1 MKQKARDFFVIVLF
15 LILLPYVLGIMNKT
29 KTEGVTWMN
38 MEEIKEEEEVAH
50 FVKYE
55 DKLSVQ
61 EIPLEEFLIGALA
74 TTINVEYDL
83 EVLKAQAVLLRSTY
97 YTKLQKQGTVS
108 GQNIDRNIIGWEK
121 VSNGYL
127 TQSQMKKIWKENYEE
142 NYKKVVSAV
151 EETKGI
157 IVTYEEHP
165 IEGIYHAMSSGK
177 TRNAKE
183 VFVQNEYTYL
193 ESVLCEK
200 NVESQ
205 EFLQSVAISKET
217 LNTLIIEQRDTAGY
231 VISLICNGE
240 KITGEQFR
248 KKYEL
253 ASANFTFTEK
263 ENEFIIETKGSGH
276 GLGMDQYYSNYLAEN
291 DYSYTEILDYFFKD
305 TKLSKMKE

>member
-38 MEEIKEEEEVAH
+38 MEEIKEEEEAVH

-97 YTKLQKQGTVS
+97 YTKLQKQSTVS
-108 GQNIDRNIIGWEK
+108 GQNIDRNIIDWEK

-157 IVTYEEHP
+157 IITYEEQP

-177 TRNAKE
+177 TRNAAE
-183 VFVQNEYTYL
+183 VFGQDEYTYL

-205 EFLQSVAISKET
+205 DFLQSVAISKET
-217 LNTLIIEQRDTAGY
+217 LNTLIIEQRDAAGY
-231 VISLICNGE
+231 VTGLICNGE

-263 ENEFIIETKGSGH
+263 ENEFVIETKGSGH
-276 GLGMDQYYSNYLAEN
+276 GLGMDQYYGNYLAEN
-291 DYSYTEILDYFFKD
+291 EYSYTEILDYFFKD